1 MGGEKNRAQESIVKP
16 EEKSTPLRNT
26 ARQSE
31 KLRKHRRQEINLGGR
46 TQTGEKRI
54 RLRRIKRSPPS

>member
-46 TQTGEKRI
+46 TRTGEKRI
-54 RLRRIKRSPPS
+54 KLRR